1 MDSPEEPTIS
11 TDVVR
16 RFIRRSGERYLIR
29 RRSDGLFQLYDDNVY
44 AGLGYG
50 YEDEPTSGIFAE
62 YEKAE
67 AELLRIRPDLEP
79 DP

>member
-1 MDSPEEPTIS
+1 MS
-11 TDVVR
+11 TDVVK
-16 RFIRRSGERYLIR
+16 RFLRRSGERYSIR

-50 YEDEPTSGIFAE
+50 YDGEAISGIFAE

-79 DP
+79 DS